1 MNVHQPTH
9 MDISNIN
16 GPWIWKQTSKKAALL
31 SLAHPEIKPG
41 VKHVIQIKIEWNV
54 FMWYL
59 GNISFRHEAYLKITA
74 NRKRVADREPSVFWH
89 VKWLQREVCVCSAF
103 SQLFRKIPRALM
115 RLDATLPTALLTLN
129 STRLFNILLTPA
141 SKTAATV
148 TPEIIIFYHSL
159 FVLRHFPFL
168 LQPDSSHSCGEL
180 FCINQP
186 VEYWISFATGNVVL
200 CAMCVWLI
208 NTTSWATKPRQKEP
222 PSGRFCYWIRKTRF
236 HTPRPCFSTVLTS
249 THGLHLPGP
258 WRGIPTTV
266 LMTRVYSFFCLSFF
280 FLLSRGRTAWLT
292 VDKVKSG
299 CWTKEQRLH

>member
-1 MNVHQPTH
+1 MR
-9 MDISNIN
+9 
-16 GPWIWKQTSKKAALL
+16 GKKAALL

-54 FMWYL
+54 SMWYL
-59 GNISFRHEAYLKITA
+59 GNITFGHQAYLKITA
-74 NRKRVADREPSVFWH
+74 NRNRVADREPSVFWH

-103 SQLFRKIPRALM
+103 SQLFRKIPRALLW
-115 RLDATLPTALLTLN
+115 LDATLPTALLTLN
-129 STRLFNILLTPA
+129 STRLFNILLTQA
-141 SKTAATV
+141 SKTAVTV

-208 NTTSWATKPRQKEP
+208 NTSWATKPRQKEP
-222 PSGRFCYWIRKTRF
+222 PSGRFCLWQ
-236 HTPRPCFSTVLTS
+236 PCFSTVLTS
-249 THGLHLPGP
+249 THGLHLPGSC
-258 WRGIPTTV
+258 RGIPTTV
-266 LMTRVYSFFCLSFF
+266 LMTRAY
-280 FLLSRGRTAWLT
+280 
-292 VDKVKSG
+292 
-299 CWTKEQRLH
+299 